1 MEDELGQMVHKTPNW
16 QKGVRLV
23 SSCPWRCRPNGH
35 ADSEHTH
42 AGLSNFRVATGD
54 SLGGAGGQEA
64 ECTQVSPRG
73 QEAECTQHAPLRPLE
88 GV

>member
-1 MEDELGQMVHKTPNW
+1 MEDELGQMVHKTPDW

-54 SLGGAGGQEA
+54 SLGQSPGGQEA
-64 ECTQVSPRG
+64 ERTQR
-73 QEAECTQHAPLRPLE
+73 APLRPLE